1 MMHSPLPG
9 RQKSLGDP
17 DERPRIAHEVLE
29 KALRDPQLQMAIQ
42 RDVILPPPLA
52 TSAVAQSA

>member
-1 MMHSPLPG
+1 
-9 RQKSLGDP
+9 
-17 DERPRIAHEVLE
+17 VLE